1 MTSEECSC
9 QFCGKDFKAPRYL
22 QKHLETGKECR
33 KMRGVLF
40 VCLRCSCFNTTKLGE
55 LQSHL
60 ETCKL
65 DGRVFDL
72 IEDYQSQISHLRAK
86 IRVLE
91 EAKNEE
97 PQPIPVINNE
107 TVLEATFGNSEEIDY
122 AEEYKKIVIAK
133 KYNKILREIKRERRS
148 LFKTGDLIV
157 YKGHLEQH
165 LNFLLEN
172 LTAKKI
178 AVKKQQKIAKGHFT
192 AIDLRLLRY
201 SGYEKLSPDGSLLQ
215 ELDMVLSYKKQ
226 PGLFSMN
233 IINQVLNYSVCV
245 LPIKTVLKIL
255 LVKENPLYV
264 YMGGKRT
271 RDPYQFY
278 YLSREANGIKYW
290 TMDCRMHDFCNEFC
304 SIILPYLTG
313 VFKKNYY
320 EIYRDNVFRRGFHEN
335 LLGLELECKQILQNV
350 ILLSRIKKFIQLA
363 QSIVM
368 EKNKKNINSEDN
380 LNLTSDDPISGL
392 TVNEKATIENVSKL
406 FDECKTEDIERL
418 VGSIVIY

>member
-9 QFCGKDFKAPRYL
+9 QFCGKEFKAPRYL

-91 EAKNEE
+91 ESKNEE
-97 PQPIPVINNE
+97 PLPVPVINNE

-122 AEEYKKIVIAK
+122 AEKYNKIVEAK
-133 KYNKILREIKRERRS
+133 KYNGILREIKRERRS
-148 LFKTGDLIV
+148 LFKTGDIIE
-157 YKGHLEQH
+157 YKNHLEQH
-165 LNFLLEN
+165 LKLLTEN

-178 AVKKQQKIAKGHFT
+178 VVKKQQKIAKGHFT

-201 SGYEKLSPDGSLLQ
+201 PGYEKLSPDGSLLQ

-226 PGLFSMN
+226 PDLFSMN
-233 IINQVLNYSVCV
+233 IIEQVLNYSVCV
-245 LPIKTVLKIL
+245 LPIKTILKIL

-264 YMGGKRT
+264 YMGKRS

-278 YLSREANGIKYW
+278 YLSSEKDGIKNW
-290 TMDCRMHDFCNEFC
+290 TMDCRMHDFCNEF
-304 SIILPYLTG
+304 SSLILPYLTSM
-313 VFKKNYY
+313 FKKNYY

-350 ILLSRIKKFIQLA
+350 ILLSRFKKFIQLA
-363 QSIVM
+363 QGIVM
-368 EKNKKNINSEDN
+368 EKNKKNINSEDK
-380 LNLTSDDPISGL
+380 LNLTSDDPNCVL
-392 TVNEKATIENVSKL
+392 TINEKATIENVSRL

>member
-9 QFCGKDFKAPRYL
+9 QFCGKEFKAPRYL

-91 EAKNEE
+91 ESKNEE
-97 PQPIPVINNE
+97 PLHVPVINNE

-122 AEEYKKIVIAK
+122 AEKYNKIVEAK
-133 KYNKILREIKRERRS
+133 KYNGILREIKRERRS
-148 LFKTGDLIV
+148 LFKTGDIIE
-157 YKGHLEQH
+157 YKNHLEQH
-165 LNFLLEN
+165 LKLLTEN

-178 AVKKQQKIAKGHFT
+178 ANKKQKKIVKNHFT

-201 SGYEKLSPDGSLLQ
+201 PGYEKLSPDGSLLQ

-226 PGLFSMN
+226 PNLFTMN
-233 IINQVLNYSVCV
+233 NINQVLNYSVCV
-245 LPIKTVLKIL
+245 LPIKTVLKII

-264 YMGGKRT
+264 YMGKRS

-278 YLSREANGIKYW
+278 YLSREIDGIKYW

-304 SIILPYLTG
+304 SIILPYLTDT
-313 VFKKNYY
+313 FKKNYY
-320 EIYRDNVFRRGFHEN
+320 EIYRDNVFRSNFHEN

-350 ILLSRIKKFIQLA
+350 ILLSRFKKFIQLA
-363 QSIVM
+363 QGIVM
-368 EKNKKNINSEDN
+368 EKNKKNINSEYN
-380 LNLTSDDPISGL
+380 LNLTTDDPLSSL
-392 TVNEKATIENVSKL
+392 TINEKATIENVSAL